1 MKLKE
6 LASKPQLKE
15 IVIDNEKIVEK
26 YGDSL
31 SFYIQDKIP
40 LEQYRKMA
48 TLNQEDVGH
57 MIGMM
62 KEMILDE
69 DGLPVMSEGEVLPM
83 DVLNAAVEKVTENL
97 GK

>member
-15 IVIDNEKIVEK
+15 IVIDRAEIVEK

-40 LEQYRKMA
+40 LETYSKMA
-48 TLNQEDVGH
+48 TLDHKNVGQ

-62 KEMILDE
+62 KDMILDE
-69 DGLPVMSEGEVLPM
+69 QGLPVMSDGEVLPM

>member
-1 MKLKE
+1 MKLKD
-6 LASKPQLKE
+6 LASKPKLQE
-15 IVIDNEKIVEK
+15 IVIDKEEIVEK

-40 LEQYRKMA
+40 LEQYTKMA
-48 TLNQEDVGH
+48 SLNHEDVGQ
-57 MIGMM
+57 MIGFM
-62 KEMILDE
+62 KDMILDE
-69 DGLPVMSEGEVLPM
+69 EGLPVMTDGEVLPM